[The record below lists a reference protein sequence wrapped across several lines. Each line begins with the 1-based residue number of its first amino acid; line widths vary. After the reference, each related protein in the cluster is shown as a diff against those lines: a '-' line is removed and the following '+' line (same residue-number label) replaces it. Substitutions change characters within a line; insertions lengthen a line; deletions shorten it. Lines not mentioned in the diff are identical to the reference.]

1 MILLADVIS
10 LKNQKSHIMWW
21 IYALLSAVFAALVA
35 IFAKIGMQGVVS
47 DLATA
52 IRTIVIIIIAWG
64 IVFAKGSAN
73 GIHSLTKQN
82 WLFLIL
88 SGCATG
94 LSWIFYFR
102 ALQLGEVAKVAPIDK
117 LSVAIAIVLSVIF
130 LHETLTLKAAIGA
143 ALIIG
148 GTFLLIL

>member
-1 MILLADVIS
+1 
-10 LKNQKSHIMWW
+10 MWW
-21 IYALLSAVFAALVA
+21 VYALLSAVFAALVA
-35 IFAKIGMQGVVS
+35 VFAKIGIKGVDS

-52 IRTIVIIIIAWG
+52 IRTVVIILIAWG
-64 IVFAKGSAN
+64 IAISRGSIQ
-73 GIHSLTKQN
+73 GISALTKQN

-117 LSVAIAIVLSVIF
+117 LSVAIAIVLSVVF
-130 LHETLTLKAAIGA
+130 LGETLTLKAGIGA

-148 GTFLLIL
+148 GTVLLIL